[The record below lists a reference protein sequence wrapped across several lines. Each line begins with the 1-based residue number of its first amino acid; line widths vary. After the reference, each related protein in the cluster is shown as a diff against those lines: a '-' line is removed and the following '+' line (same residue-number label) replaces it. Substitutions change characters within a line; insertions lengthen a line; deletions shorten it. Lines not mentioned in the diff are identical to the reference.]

1 MIDGAKVCF
10 VNGNEVDVERV
21 KFKSGGWIGV
31 RTGETWIYYPPHAIG
46 RILSIDDDTDVQD
59 AEETDE

>member
-1 MIDGAKVCF
+1 MIEGATVCF

-31 RTGETWIYYPPHAIG
+31 RAGDSWIYYPPHAIG
-46 RILSIDDDTDVQD
+46 RVVSTDT
-59 AEETDE
+59 EETDE